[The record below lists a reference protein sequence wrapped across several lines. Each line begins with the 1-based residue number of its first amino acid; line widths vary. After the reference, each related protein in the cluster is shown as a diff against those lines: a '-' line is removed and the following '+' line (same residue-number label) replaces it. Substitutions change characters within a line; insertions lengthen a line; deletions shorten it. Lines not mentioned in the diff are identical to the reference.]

1 MNIKAFIL
9 VLTQTGQ
16 DEVALK
22 KTSNLSQNDHCR
34 NTFGHLKIIQ
44 FSS

>member
-22 KTSNLSQNDHCR
+22 KKSNMCHKM
-34 NTFGHLKIIQ
+34 TIAIIHLDT
-44 FSS
+44 